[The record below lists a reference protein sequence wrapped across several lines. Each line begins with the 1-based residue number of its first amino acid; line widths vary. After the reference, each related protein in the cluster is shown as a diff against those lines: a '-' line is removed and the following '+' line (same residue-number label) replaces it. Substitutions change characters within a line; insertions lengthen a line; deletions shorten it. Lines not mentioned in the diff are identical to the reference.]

1 MQHRSTTWVAG
12 LGAAL
17 VGVPVIAGLTWVRSA
32 GLSGAGPQASPVV
45 RSLPEPVPQPV
56 TRTSPGAQVAW
67 LWLRVQGQRP
77 SLVAFDPGGRQ
88 VARSSEFTAP
98 GSAAVYGAW
107 RSADGS
113 SIVTAGSD
121 RLTVYSA
128 HDGTRQQT
136 YTRMPGVIVGDAF
149 SPDGRLLALL
159 VSTGDLHLQVIDLQS
174 GNLQSVAVAH
184 DPSARLPGASGQ
196 LDKVVWGMPVFA
208 PDSVHLYALTDWGGP
223 LRLTAFT
230 VRDGVPVQTGTAV
243 SGKDRTDFPSCAGPA
258 MAMKVVGAGTTLAA
272 FCHFDGAVWLF
283 DARTLN
289 TAGTVQT
296 HQGNPF
302 WLSPIFTPD
311 GRLLY
316 LHQSPGHG
324 DTMQVVDLATHRL
337 LGPVPTPSDVDKA
350 GPFAW
355 LAGNAY
361 AGGVAST
368 VPVSPDGLELYSAT
382 ADGVMV
388 LRIPDLKPLA
398 RLAAGVKCDEVW
410 ISGDGRTLYA
420 TADDGSKLVVM
431 HEDGSGVHTVSLP
444 ARAGGFL
451 ASEHG

>member
-1 MQHRSTTWVAG
+1 M
-12 LGAAL
+12 
-17 VGVPVIAGLTWVRSA
+17 
-32 GLSGAGPQASPVV
+32 
-45 RSLPEPVPQPV
+45 PQPV
-56 TRTSPGAQVAW
+56 TRISPGAQVAW
-67 LWLRVQGQRP
+67 LWVQAQGQRP
-77 SLVAFDPGGRQ
+77 SLVAFDAAGRQ
-88 VARSSEFTAP
+88 VARSSEFTAF
-98 GSAAVYGAW
+98 GSAAAYAAW

-113 SIVTAGSD
+113 SIVTAGPDS
-121 RLTVYSA
+121 LTTYSA
-128 HDGTRQQT
+128 LDGSRQRT
-136 YTRMPGVIVGDAF
+136 YTRLPGVIVGDAF

-159 VSTGDLHLQVIDLQS
+159 VSTGDLHLQLIDLQS
-174 GNLQSVAVAH
+174 GNVRTVAVAH
-184 DPSARLPGASGQ
+184 DPGARLPGMSGQ

-208 PDSVHLYALTDWGGP
+208 PDSVHLYMLTDWGGP

-230 VRDGVPVQTGTAV
+230 VGDGKPVETGTAV
-243 SGKDRTDFPSCAGPA
+243 TGKEGRDFPSCAGPA
-258 MAMKVVGAGTTLAA
+258 MAMKVIGAGTTLAA

-283 DARTLN
+283 DMRTLKA
-289 TAGTVQT
+289 AGTVQT
-296 HQGNPF
+296 HQRNPF

-316 LHQSPGHG
+316 LHQWPGFG
-324 DTMQVVDLATHRL
+324 DSMQVVDLATRRL
-337 LGPVPTPSDVDKA
+337 LGPVATPSDVDKA

-368 VPVSPDGLELYSAT
+368 VPVSPDGLRLYSAT
-382 ADGVMV
+382 GDGIVV

-398 RLAAGVKCDEVW
+398 RLTAGVRCDEVW

>member
-1 MQHRSTTWVAG
+1 M
-12 LGAAL
+12 
-17 VGVPVIAGLTWVRSA
+17 
-32 GLSGAGPQASPVV
+32 V
-45 RSLPEPVPQPV
+45 RSLPGPVPQRV

-67 LWLRVQGQRP
+67 LWLQAQGQRP
-77 SLVAFDPGGRQ
+77 SLVGVDPGGRQ
-88 VARSSEFTAP
+88 VARSSELTAS
-98 GSAAVYGAW
+98 GSAAVYGTW

-113 SIVTAGSD
+113 SIVTAGTDS
-121 RLTVYSA
+121 LTVYSA
-128 HDGTRQQT
+128 HDGSRQQT
-136 YTRMPGVIVGDAF
+136 YTRMPGVIVGDGF
-149 SPDGRLLALL
+149 SPDGRLFALL
-159 VSTGDLHLQVIDLQS
+159 VSTGDLHLQVIDLQRAKV
-174 GNLQSVAVAH
+174 QTVAVEH
-184 DPSARLPGASGQ
+184 DPSARLPGMSGQ

-208 PDSVHLYALTDWGGP
+208 PDSVHLYTLTDWGGP
-223 LRLTAFT
+223 LRLTAFA
-230 VRDGVPVQTGTAV
+230 VQDGVPVQTGTAV
-243 SGKDRTDFPSCAGPA
+243 SGKDRGDFPSCAGPA
-258 MAMKVVGAGTTLAA
+258 MAMKVVGAGTTMAA

-283 DARTLN
+283 DTRTLRA
-289 TAGTVQT
+289 AGTVPT

-316 LHQSPGHG
+316 LHQWPGFG
-324 DTMQVVDLATHRL
+324 DTMQVVDLATRRL
-337 LGPVPTPSDVDKA
+337 LGPVAIPSNVDQA

-355 LAGNAY
+355 LAGDAY

-368 VPVSPDGLELYSAT
+368 VPVSPDGLKLYSAT
-382 ADGVMV
+382 GDGVMA

-431 HEDGSGVHTVSLP
+431 HEDGSEVHTVSLP